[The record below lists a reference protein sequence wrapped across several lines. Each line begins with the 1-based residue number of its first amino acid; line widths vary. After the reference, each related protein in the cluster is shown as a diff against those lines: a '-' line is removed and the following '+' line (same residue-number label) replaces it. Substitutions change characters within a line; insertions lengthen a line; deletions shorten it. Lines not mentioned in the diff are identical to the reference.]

1 MEIAPPNYDTV
12 LASEPRN
19 EEAISMPTIEELQ
32 RKYEGLNDFHRR
44 PKSEEEIDPGC
55 LLAFDYD
62 YPDSGAEVAID
73 TDEFTAVCPW
83 TNLPDFG
90 TLKVN
95 YVPDRLCIE
104 LKSLKYYLLSYDG
117 VGIVQEHAA
126 NRILNDLVT
135 LCAPRQMTVSLD
147 YKVRGGLHTAV
158 SVSYERDKPSD

>member
-1 MEIAPPNYDTV
+1 
-12 LASEPRN
+12 
-19 EEAISMPTIEELQ
+19 MPTIEQLQ
-32 RKYEGLNDFHRR
+32 RQYENLNDFHVQPRT
-44 PKSEEEIDPGC
+44 EEEIDPGC

-62 YPDSGAEVAID
+62 YPDSGAEVVID

-90 TLKVN
+90 DLTIS

-104 LKSLKYYLLSYDG
+104 LKSLKYYLLGYTG

-126 NRILNDLVT
+126 NRILNDLFA
-135 LCAPRQMTVSLD
+135 LCDPRRMTISLD

-158 SVSYERDKPSD
+158 TVSRERD